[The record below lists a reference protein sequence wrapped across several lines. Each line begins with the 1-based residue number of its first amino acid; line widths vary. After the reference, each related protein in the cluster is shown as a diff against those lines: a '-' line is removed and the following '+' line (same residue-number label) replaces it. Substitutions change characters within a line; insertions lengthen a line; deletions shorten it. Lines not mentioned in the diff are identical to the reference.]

1 MATIL
6 WSNEGP
12 TRVSCAD
19 AFSCGGSTDHIVRD
33 VPALCAEA
41 APSVAAI
48 ALRCHRQVDL
58 LQGWRLVAFGFE
70 FAPSGCSSKYSCIC
84 GCSVRWQTGGGD
96 LFVEFDWLGKAED
109 GVVVVNCWP
118 VPVRMV
124 DDLSHIN
131 PVVHAVRDAVLSEKN
146 ADAGSG
152 IVFLDKAPCLSI
164 RRDFGSWL
172 LIPTQPIITNTETV
186 KQYSRSFCF
195 ELKVLNKSKY
205 SMPWEHCA
213 FGNVSATSL
222 RFFPLQIQLDF
233 VVYIG
238 AMLSGHSPN

>member
-6 WSNEGP
+6 WSNEGAA
-12 TRVSCAD
+12 RVSCAD

-96 LFVEFDWLGKAED
+96 LFVELDWLGKAED
-109 GVVVVNCWP
+109 SVVVVNCWP
-118 VPVRMV
+118 VPVGMV
-124 DDLSHIN
+124 DDLRYVSRFD
-131 PVVHAVRDAVLSEKN
+131 HAVRGVVLPEENLDVGGLLFINAVSGCEDVGGRDK
-146 ADAGSG
+146 GSS
-152 IVFLDKAPCLSI
+152 APWVVPPACAHQRYLWG
-164 RRDFGSWL
+164 GSS
-172 LIPTQPIITNTETV
+172 V
-186 KQYSRSFCF
+186 CSFH
-195 ELKVLNKSKY
+195 LNILGK
-205 SMPWEHCA
+205 
-213 FGNVSATSL
+213 G
-222 RFFPLQIQLDF
+222 
-233 VVYIG
+233 
-238 AMLSGHSPN
+238 